1 MESIQENNKFSRG
14 GVRSSNIELFRI
26 LSMLMIVAH
35 HYVVNSGLLNCI
47 ENQQTHEIRD
57 YILLLIGWGGKTGIN
72 CFVFITGWFMCKS
85 HISVKKFIKLLA
97 EVEFYSVTIYTVFL
111 FSGYQTFTIKSLM
124 KAVFPFYDLS
134 TGFTSCF
141 LLFYLLIPYFNT
153 LIQALQKKEHL
164 KLILLL
170 LFIYTVLPTFIK
182 TTVVFNY
189 ITWFSIVYIVAA
201 YIRLYPKKWYSDN
214 YTVSICLIVS
224 VILSWIS
231 VVVLAFI
238 CFKTGKEI
246 QNCYYFVS
254 DSNKLLALSTAVFSF
269 LFFDNIKMK
278 YHKFINVVAASTFGV
293 LQIHTSS
300 DTMRTW
306 LWKTVCDN
314 VGAYDTSHWLLHVV
328 VCIVMVF
335 CVCTLIDIVR
345 INILE
350 IPFLEWLNK
359 KMADNRMERY

>member
-1 MESIQENNKFSRG
+1 
-14 GVRSSNIELFRI
+14 
-26 LSMLMIVAH
+26 
-35 HYVVNSGLLNCI
+35 
-47 ENQQTHEIRD
+47 
-57 YILLLIGWGGKTGIN
+57 
-72 CFVFITGWFMCKS
+72 MCKS

-97 EVEFYSVTIYTVFL
+97 EVEFYSVTIYMLFL
-111 FSGYQTFTIKSLM
+111 LLGYQTFTIKSFG
-124 KAVFPFYDLS
+124 KAVFPFYDVS

-141 LLFYLLIPYFNT
+141 LLFYLMIPYFNT
-153 LIQALQKKEHL
+153 FIQVLQKKDHL

-170 LFIYTVLPTFIK
+170 LLIYMVLPTFIK

-214 YTVSICLIVS
+214 YIVS
-224 VILSWIS
+224 VGLLVNVILSWIS

-254 DSNKLLALSTAVFSF
+254 DSNKLLALSTAVFFF
-269 LFFDNIKMK
+269 LFFNNINMK

-306 LWKTVCDN
+306 LWRTVCDN
-314 VGAYDTSHWLLHVV
+314 VGAYDTLYWLLHVV
-328 VCIVMVF
+328 ICVFMVF
-335 CVCTLIDIVR
+335 FVCTLIDIVR
-345 INILE
+345 IHIFE
-350 IPFLEWLNK
+350 ASFLEWLNK
-359 KMADNRMERY
+359 KWKIIG

>member
-1 MESIQENNKFSRG
+1 MLLKYLDKEKFENILVCSQDFHEEDYRDLVDSFEQVEMTRAIG
-14 GVRSSNIELFRI
+14 GNDLKAIKEVR
-26 LSMLMIVAH
+26 
-35 HYVVNSGLLNCI
+35 
-47 ENQQTHEIRD
+47 
-57 YILLLIGWGGKTGIN
+57 
-72 CFVFITGWFMCKS
+72 
-85 HISVKKFIKLLA
+85 
-97 EVEFYSVTIYTVFL
+97 
-111 FSGYQTFTIKSLM
+111 
-124 KAVFPFYDLS
+124 
-134 TGFTSCF
+134 
-141 LLFYLLIPYFNT
+141 T
-153 LIQALQKKEHL
+153 LIKKYNPDIVYAHSSKAGAIARVADIGLKNHCVYNPHEKMLGLVLKALKIDEPVQYIPRY
-164 KLILLL
+164 ILLL

-328 VCIVMVF
+328 VCVVMVF
-335 CVCTLIDIVR
+335 FVCTLIDIVR

-350 IPFLEWLNK
+350 VPFLEWLNK
-359 KMADNRMERY
+359 KMADNRMERH

>member
-1 MESIQENNKFSRG
+1 
-14 GVRSSNIELFRI
+14 
-26 LSMLMIVAH
+26 
-35 HYVVNSGLLNCI
+35 
-47 ENQQTHEIRD
+47 
-57 YILLLIGWGGKTGIN
+57 
-72 CFVFITGWFMCKS
+72 
-85 HISVKKFIKLLA
+85 
-97 EVEFYSVTIYTVFL
+97 
-111 FSGYQTFTIKSLM
+111 M
-124 KAVFPFYDLS
+124 KPP
-134 TGFTSCF
+134 
-141 LLFYLLIPYFNT
+141 I
-153 LIQALQKKEHL
+153 
-164 KLILLL
+164 
-170 LFIYTVLPTFIK
+170 
-182 TTVVFNY
+182 
-189 ITWFSIVYIVAA
+189 WIVYIVAA

-328 VCIVMVF
+328 VCVVMVF
-335 CVCTLIDIVR
+335 FVCTLIDIVR

-350 IPFLEWLNK
+350 VPFLEWLNK
-359 KMADNRMERY
+359 KMADNRMERH

>member
-1 MESIQENNKFSRG
+1 M
-14 GVRSSNIELFRI
+14 
-26 LSMLMIVAH
+26 
-35 HYVVNSGLLNCI
+35 
-47 ENQQTHEIRD
+47 
-57 YILLLIGWGGKTGIN
+57 
-72 CFVFITGWFMCKS
+72 
-85 HISVKKFIKLLA
+85 
-97 EVEFYSVTIYTVFL
+97 
-111 FSGYQTFTIKSLM
+111 
-124 KAVFPFYDLS
+124 
-134 TGFTSCF
+134 
-141 LLFYLLIPYFNT
+141 
-153 LIQALQKKEHL
+153 
-164 KLILLL
+164 
-170 LFIYTVLPTFIK
+170 
-182 TTVVFNY
+182 
-189 ITWFSIVYIVAA
+189 
-201 YIRLYPKKWYSDN
+201 
-214 YTVSICLIVS
+214 IVS

-328 VCIVMVF
+328 VCVVMVF
-335 CVCTLIDIVR
+335 FVCTLIDIVR

-350 IPFLEWLNK
+350 VPFLEWLNK
-359 KMADNRMERY
+359 KMADNRMERH

>member
-1 MESIQENNKFSRG
+1 MESIRENSNKFGG
-14 GVRSSNIELFRI
+14 GVRSSSIELFRI
-26 LSMLMIVAH
+26 LTMLMIVAH

-47 ENQQTHEIRD
+47 ENQTTHEVRD

-85 HISVKKFIKLLA
+85 QISVKKFIKLLA
-97 EVEFYSVTIYTVFL
+97 EVEFYSVTIYMLFL
-111 FSGYQTFTIKSLM
+111 AFGYQNFTIKSFV
-124 KAVFPFYDLS
+124 KAVFPLYNIS

-141 LLFYLLIPYFNT
+141 LLFYTLIPYLNI
-153 LIQALQKKEHL
+153 LIQRLQKNEHL
-164 KLILLL
+164 KLIILLL
-170 LFIYTVLPTFIK
+170 LTYTVFPTFIK

-201 YIRLYPKKWYSDN
+201 YIRLYPKKWCSNN
-214 YTVSICLIVS
+214 YIVLVCLLIS

-254 DSNKLLALSTAVFSF
+254 DSNKLLALLTAIFSF
-269 LFFDNIKMK
+269 LLFNNIKMK
-278 YHKFINVVAASTFGV
+278 YNKFVNVVAASTFGV

-306 LWKTVCDN
+306 LWGTVCDN
-314 VGAYDTSHWLLHVV
+314 IGAYNTSHWLLHAI
-328 VCIVMVF
+328 VCIAMIF
-335 CVCTLIDIVR
+335 LVCTVIDIVR
-345 INILE
+345 IHFLE
-350 IPFLEWLNK
+350 DPFLKRLNK
-359 KMADNRMERY
+359 IAKLRYW

>member
-1 MESIQENNKFSRG
+1 MESIRENSIKLRR
-14 GVRSSNIELFRI
+14 VRSSNIELLRI
-26 LSMLMIVAH
+26 LAMLMIVAH
-35 HYVVNSGLLNCI
+35 HYVVNSGLINCI
-47 ENQQTHEIRD
+47 ENQTIHEIRD

-85 HISVKKFIKLLA
+85 QISEKKFIKLLA
-97 EVEFYSVTIYTVFL
+97 EVEFYSVKIYML
-111 FSGYQTFTIKSLM
+111 FWAFGYQNFTVKSFG
-124 KAVFPFYDLS
+124 KAVFPFYNIS

-141 LLFYLLIPYFNT
+141 LLFYMLIPYLNM
-153 LIQALQKKEHL
+153 LVQGLQKNEHL
-164 KLILLL
+164 KLIILLL
-170 LFIYTVLPTFIK
+170 LTYTVLPTFIK

-189 ITWFSIVYIVAA
+189 ITWFSIVYIIAA

-214 YTVSICLIVS
+214 YTISVCLLVS

-238 CFKTGKEI
+238 CFKAGKEI

-269 LFFDNIKMK
+269 LFFNNIKMK

-306 LWKTVCDN
+306 LWRTVCDN
-314 VGAYDTSHWLLHVV
+314 VGAYNTSHWLFHAI
-328 VCIVMVF
+328 VCIAMIF
-335 CVCTLIDIVR
+335 LSCTAIDFVR
-345 INILE
+345 IHFLE
-350 IPFLEWLNK
+350 APFLKWLNSK
-359 KMADNRMERY
+359 R